1 MYYYR
6 SYFVVGLKINL
17 INTLNF
23 QTSDM
28 QYMQLMVLWS
38 DWQQVTRLYNTIQSV
53 IQHFETIVKNK
64 ETLNKCLSILE
75 LSPLKFLSWCG
86 TWMAHFL
93 DACEFFSK
101 MLPAIHNAMFT
112 HNIKKEECNKLF
124 TVEKFYTLFLL
135 SSIRKVF
142 HFSYFR
148 VMDKANLLVSVVY
161 RTARNAAENLNEI
174 STNQAG
180 AFEEQFWF
188 DKQGNMLFSVKL
200 VSNNHTLMQCHS
212 KLQHSQDQ
220 HTLLLRIRNE
230 LYQLKKD
237 ILKNIK
243 NIRDK
248 CDKETPFFHWSV
260 LDLKYKTLLE
270 SKLHKLR

>member
-38 DWQQVTRLYNTIQSV
+38 DWQQVTRLYDTIQSV
-53 IQHFETIVKNK
+53 IQLFETIVKNK
-64 ETLNKCLSILE
+64 ETLNKYLSILE

-112 HNIKKEECNKLF
+112 QNIKKEECNKLF

-142 HFSYFR
+142 HFSYFQ
-148 VMDKANLLVSVVY
+148 VMDKANFLVSVVY

-188 DKQGNMLFSVKL
+188 NKQGNMLFSVKL

-212 KLQHSQDQ
+212 KLEHSQDQ
-220 HTLLLRIRNE
+220 HTLLLRIRNQ

-248 CDKETPFFHWSV
+248 CDKETPFFYWSV

-270 SKLHKLR
+270 SKLQKLR